1 MKPVVYWRSALGL
14 FWAFT
19 FFILLSLVIGL
30 TFLEKLVFYPYA
42 IFLSAILF
50 VFLGA
55 FALFKKRSK
64 AGLYLCLI
72 LSALFALN
80 QIATLFILLTQPSE
94 ILPTEVFSAIANLQ
108 STPFP
113 LIVSA
118 LLLIWALLLCFV
130 TWKSRPLF
138 EPDAKKESLA
148 WFEQVQKTEAYSFK

>member
-42 IFLSAILF
+42 IFLSAIL
-50 VFLGA
+50 VAFLVG

-64 AGLYLCLI
+64 SGLYLCLI

-80 QIATLFILLTQPSE
+80 QIATLFILLIQPSE

-118 LLLIWALLLCFV
+118 LLLIWALLLCIV

-138 EPDAKKESLA
+138 GADAKKESLA

>member
-1 MKPVVYWRSALGL
+1 MKPAVYWRSALGL
-14 FWAFT
+14 FWAFM

-30 TFLEKLVFYPYA
+30 TYLEKLVFYPYA
-42 IFLSAILF
+42 IFLSAILI
-50 VFLGA
+50 VFLAA

-94 ILPTEVFSAIANLQ
+94 ILPTEVFSAVASLQ

-118 LLLIWALLLCFV
+118 LLLIWALLLCIV

-138 EPDAKKESLA
+138 APDMQKEQIA

>member
-1 MKPVVYWRSALGL
+1 MKPVLYWRSALGL

-50 VFLGA
+50 AFLAG

-64 AGLYLCLI
+64 SGLYLCLI

-138 EPDAKKESLA
+138 APDKRNEQIA